1 MAKSRRDGAASSAL
15 GTHNL
20 QIGSKPLLLL
30 LMVVIACF
38 EVHELFFDLKAGSG
52 EFRNGYATQEQLE
65 QALLQPREAENA
77 SKAKNTLLEDD
88 LPRQNWKVSTDCS
101 IFALDCQ
108 IRQQYAPYPFDFWN
122 NNTSPEADSK
132 ELKKILQ
139 AKKGTNTIS
148 KELQD
153 QLPQPVSQEDEEMCL
168 KYARDTPFN
177 RQLDE
182 MLKKLSRVVNDTLLA
197 YTISDIGYAKNM
209 IHDVF
214 AMAGD
219 VVGFP
224 NSFFMVAIDEA
235 TLELGCRYGYP
246 IMPSPRS
253 GGLED
258 RVKFTKF
265 QVSLDLLR
273 RGQNFLFFEMDV
285 WFFRSM
291 LPFLQRQ
298 FGDFL
303 VSSHQKNPAAM
314 NIGVYAVIADDATRE
329 YFQHC
334 LDVAAKIEIHDQT
347 LMQDLKI
354 VSGHQKEGKIAPPK
368 YPNVTFQH
376 FSDINILGSD
386 VIAAS
391 EWPRFTIGTIA
402 IHPLSTVPLTGP
414 HGKVQIAKE
423 LGVYYGSYGYYS
435 SEGRYLWLD
444 RFDNS
449 YFMELSSLE
458 HHGQDLN
465 YENMKWTIATLIAIA
480 KRTNRIWVVPKIQAD
495 IGRQFLWQILDLKS
509 VEELGVEVRETS
521 FLNNPKLSEFLSVS
535 RTAVGEGRI
544 FWQTDD
550 KDPKVWKT
558 NENDSIDTWFSLLDR
573 IESNALLVNPHVV
586 DSDWLYRFPKEKSN
600 DNLDLTP
607 TEIEIYEV
615 YSNLKWCT
623 IACHEKEDN
632 CHENWSLEFWN
643 QQSLSGARAVHD
655 CYGKGILIG
664 TMISEESL

>member
-1 MAKSRRDGAASSAL
+1 VGL
-15 GTHNL
+15 VCF
-20 QIGSKPLLLL
+20 LLH
-30 LMVVIACF
+30 
-38 EVHELFFDLKAGSG
+38 EVFFDLNVVGIEFDEQSIPEHDRPSEGVEGSALSSVLKS
-52 EFRNGYATQEQLE
+52 EEHERTQRAFPEVDWQR
-65 QALLQPREAENA
+65 P
-77 SKAKNTLLEDD
+77 
-88 LPRQNWKVSTDCS
+88 NWKVSMDCS
-101 IFALDCQ
+101 IFSLDCP
-108 IRQQYAPYPFDFWN
+108 IRRRYAPYPFDFSSN
-122 NNTSPEADSK
+122 ELKEANLTELEQIFETSQPVTIPERTMNQPQPTSK
-132 ELKKILQ
+132 E
-139 AKKGTNTIS
+139 
-148 KELQD
+148 
-153 QLPQPVSQEDEEMCL
+153 DEKHCL
-168 KYARDTPFN
+168 KYARDTLFN
-177 RQLDE
+177 IQLDQ
-182 MLKKLSRVVNDTLLA
+182 MLKKLSRAANSTLVA
-197 YTISDIGYAKNM
+197 YTISDIGYAKEM

-214 AMAGD
+214 AMAHN

-246 IMPSPRS
+246 ILPSPRT

-265 QVSLDLLR
+265 QVSLDLLK

-285 WFFRSM
+285 WFFQSM
-291 LPFLQRQ
+291 LPLLQQ
-298 FGDFL
+298 FGDLL
-303 VSSHQKNPAAM
+303 VSSHQNSPTAM
-314 NIGVYAVIADDATRE
+314 NIGVYAVNSNDATRE

-391 EWPRFTIGTIA
+391 EWPRFTIDTIA

-423 LGVYYGSYGYYS
+423 LGVYYGSHGYYS
-435 SEGRYLWLD
+435 SEGRYIWLD